1 MMKIALAALA
11 FALAATPAIAQPN
24 KSQHP
29 RVGQLAELKFKT
41 GSAELALNIEP
52 QLAAV
57 ATWARTN
64 PDGLVVLDGHAD
76 ARGPSTRNVRLSL
89 RRAHAVR
96 RQLVASGVDPDQLVI
111 AAYGEDGPRRR
122 KVVIW
127 GTRAGMDAVVARTLK
142 RGHAVIWSGVITE
155 MDRRPQPGAVARQ

>member
-1 MMKIALAALA
+1 MKIALAALA
-11 FALAATPAIAQPN
+11 VALAATPVIAQPN
-24 KSQHP
+24 NSQHP

-41 GSAELALNIEP
+41 GSAELALDVEP
-52 QLAAV
+52 ELAAV
-57 ATWARTN
+57 ATWARQN

-76 ARGPSTRNVRLSL
+76 ARGRSTRNVRLSL

-96 RQLVASGVDPDQLVI
+96 QQLVASGVEPDQLVI
-111 AAYGEDGPRRR
+111 AAYGEDGPARR

-127 GTRAGMDAVVARTLK
+127 GTRAGMDAVIARTLS